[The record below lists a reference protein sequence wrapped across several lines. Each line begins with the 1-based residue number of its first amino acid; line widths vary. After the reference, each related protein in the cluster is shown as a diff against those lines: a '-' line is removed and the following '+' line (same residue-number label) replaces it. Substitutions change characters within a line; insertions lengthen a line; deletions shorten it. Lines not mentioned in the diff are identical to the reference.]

1 MREYLEGSE
10 LCRSPEEP
18 NRDGL
23 VTPSQ
28 SDGHLTGKKE
38 GKIEGGRE
46 REQEIEKEK
55 EKEKKKKKEWGRRRG
70 KKKGKGRA
78 SCEREAISTDGA

>member
-1 MREYLEGSE
+1 MRECVREYLEGSE

-38 GKIEGGRE
+38 GKIEGGRGSRSRRLRRRRRRRRRRNGE
-46 REQEIEKEK
+46 RRKE
-55 EKEKKKKKEWGRRRG
+55 RG
-70 KKKGKGRA
+70 KKKRKEEEEGE
-78 SCEREAISTDGA
+78 S